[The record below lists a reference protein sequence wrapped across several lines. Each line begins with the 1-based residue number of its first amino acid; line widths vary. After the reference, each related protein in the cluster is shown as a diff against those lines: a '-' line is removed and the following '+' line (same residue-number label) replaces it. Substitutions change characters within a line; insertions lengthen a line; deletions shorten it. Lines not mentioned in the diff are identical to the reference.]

1 LIKANVL
8 KGKARFL
15 SLKEERDLIHKWQS
29 CKDETALRQLLI
41 SYYPFIVKMA
51 RIHSHTSER
60 QADLVN
66 DGIITMIEII
76 NRFQPRGDAKLSS
89 YARNFIRASMLD
101 VQHKMDCVIEIP
113 RQSLIAA
120 KKKNTKE
127 VDSDIVQAMARK
139 ISLGDMQDE
148 IAAPEE
154 FSPLELVSKKQTI
167 SSWKASLQSALDE
180 LPEEERKIMAFKLA
194 SEDEK
199 AKDIA
204 QKFGISTS
212 RARALESR
220 AMMRLKSLLLSRGF
234 DISQLAAA

>member
-1 LIKANVL
+1 LIKSNFSKVKPRL
-8 KGKARFL
+8 L
-15 SLKEERDLIHKWQS
+15 SLQEERDLIHRWQS
-29 CKDETALRQLLI
+29 CKDEAALKQILI
-41 SYYPFIVKMA
+41 SYYPFIAKMA
-51 RIHSHTSER
+51 RFYSHTPER
-60 QADLVN
+60 QSDLAN

-76 NRFQPRGDAKLSS
+76 NRFQPKGDAKLSS

-120 KKKNTKE
+120 KKMNTKE
-127 VDSDIVQAMARK
+127 IDSDIIQAMARK
-139 ISLGDMQDE
+139 ISLGDLQDE

-180 LPEEERKIMAFKLA
+180 LPEEEREIMTFKLT
-194 SEDEK
+194 SGDEK

-204 QKFGISTS
+204 QKLGISTS

-234 DISQLAAA
+234 SISQLAAA